1 MKFGALLKY
10 SLYLLI
16 MILITFLILTIYMY
30 YFSDKQVLEVSYNFV
45 VPICLFITSLLYSS
59 STHEKGLI
67 MGMEIWIVYFAAI
80 CLLKLILKT
89 PTEIS
94 MLRHLIFL
102 PISIFGGIVGVNIK
116 K

>member
-16 MILITFLILTIYMY
+16 MILVTFLILTIYIY
-30 YFSDKQVLEVSYNFV
+30 YFSDKQVIEIGYSFV
-45 VPICLFITSLLYSS
+45 VPVCMFIAALLYSR

-67 MGMEIWIVYFAAI
+67 MGMEVWIVYFAAI
-80 CLLKLILKT
+80 CLIKLILKT

-94 MLRHLIFL
+94 MLKHLIFL
-102 PISIFGGIVGVNIK
+102 PISILGGIIGVNLK